1 MSIGQFALQTTVY
14 STLSND
20 NTLTNTLGAG
30 VFDEVVE
37 NASYPFVALGEETAI
52 DYSTKDLDGGE
63 FTINI
68 HVWSQ
73 YKGSKQTKEIMDRI
87 HDLLHDSSL
96 SVSGFNL
103 INLRFEFSDILRDPD
118 GVTRHGVI
126 RFRAIILGSLYIF

>member
-1 MSIGQFALQTTVY
+1 MSIGQFALQTTIY
-14 STLSND
+14 TTLSND

-73 YKGSKQTKEIMDRI
+73 YKGAKQTKEIMDRI

-103 INLRFEFSDILRDPD
+103 ANLRFEFSDILRDPD
-118 GVTRHGVI
+118 GITRHGVM
-126 RFRAIILGSLYIF
+126 RFRAIILGS

>member
-73 YKGSKQTKEIMDRI
+73 YKGAKQTKEIMDRI

-103 INLRFEFSDILRDPD
+103 ANLRFEFSDILRDPD
-118 GVTRHGVI
+118 GITRHGVM
-126 RFRAIILGSLYIF
+126 RFRAIILGS

>member
-1 MSIGQFALQTTVY
+1 MSIGQFALQTTIY

-37 NASYPFVALGEETAI
+37 NATYPFVALGEETAI

-73 YKGSKQTKEIMDRI
+73 YKGAKETKEIMDRI

-103 INLRFEFSDILRDPD
+103 ANLRFEFSDILRDPD
-118 GVTRHGVI
+118 AITRHGVM
-126 RFRAIILGSLYIF
+126 RFRAIILGT

>member
-1 MSIGQFALQTTVY
+1 MSIGQFALQTTIY
-14 STLSND
+14 STLNGD

-37 NASYPFVALGEETAI
+37 NASYPFVSLGEETAV

-73 YKGSKQTKEIMDRI
+73 YKGSKQTKEIMDRV

-103 INLRFEFSDILRDPD
+103 ANLRFEFSDILRDPD
-118 GVTRHGVI
+118 GITRHGVM
-126 RFRAIILGSLYIF
+126 RFRAIILGS

>member
-1 MSIGQFALQTTVY
+1 MSIGQFALQTTIY

-52 DYSTKDLDGGE
+52 DYSTKDLNGGE

-73 YKGSKQTKEIMDRI
+73 YKGAKQTKEIMDRI

-103 INLRFEFSDILRDPD
+103 ANLRFEFSDILRDPD
-118 GVTRHGVI
+118 GITRHGVM
-126 RFRAIILGSLYIF
+126 RFRAIILGS

>member
-1 MSIGQFALQTTVY
+1 MSIGQFALQSTIF
-14 STLSND
+14 STLNND

-30 VFDEVVE
+30 VFDEVLE
-37 NASYPFVALGEETAI
+37 NATYPFVSIGEETAV

-73 YKGSKQTKEIMDRI
+73 YKGAKQTKEIMDRV

-103 INLRFEFSDILRDPD
+103 VNLRFEFSDILRDPD
-118 GVTRHGVI
+118 GVTRHGVM
-126 RFRAIILGSLYIF
+126 RFRAIILGS

>member
-1 MSIGQFALQTTVY
+1 MSIGQFALQTTIY
-14 STLSND
+14 STLNGD

-37 NASYPFVALGEETAI
+37 NASYPFVSLGEETAV

-73 YKGSKQTKEIMDRI
+73 YKGAKQTKEIMDRI

-103 INLRFEFSDILRDPD
+103 ANLRFEFSDILRDPD
-118 GVTRHGVI
+118 GITRHGVM
-126 RFRAIILGSLYIF
+126 RFRAIILGS

>member
-1 MSIGQFALQTTVY
+1 MSIGQFALQTTIY

-37 NASYPFVALGEETAI
+37 NASYPFVSLGEETAI
-52 DYSTKDLDGGE
+52 DYSTKDLNGGE

-73 YKGSKQTKEIMDRI
+73 YKGAKQTKEIMDRI

-103 INLRFEFSDILRDPD
+103 ANLRFEFSDILRDPD
-118 GVTRHGVI
+118 GITRHGVM
-126 RFRAIILGSLYIF
+126 RFRAIILGS

>member
-1 MSIGQFALQTTVY
+1 MSIGQFALQTTIY

-73 YKGSKQTKEIMDRI
+73 YKGAKQTKEIMDRI

-118 GVTRHGVI
+118 GVTRHGI
-126 RFRAIILGSLYIF
+126 MRFRAVMLG